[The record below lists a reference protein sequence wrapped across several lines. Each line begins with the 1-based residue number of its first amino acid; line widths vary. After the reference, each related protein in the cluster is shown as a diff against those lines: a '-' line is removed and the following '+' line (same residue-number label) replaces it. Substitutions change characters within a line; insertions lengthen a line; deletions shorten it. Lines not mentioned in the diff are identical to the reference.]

1 MKLENRQSAKE
12 FWMEFMMAFFVCTA
26 CICILEGVLGM
37 IFFPKQRFGYDAFFS
52 PPLFGFVSVLFGIVT
67 YSKREL
73 TVREVIVRRCIHLLL
88 IEMFVVGLNYAAGTM
103 FSTVFVIVLV
113 LAIAV
118 IFVAVYAVLYVNDK
132 RSAVLFNGELKK
144 YQERVE
150 QEGQETDNRNR

>member
-1 MKLENRQSAKE
+1 MKSGSRQSPKA
-12 FWMEFMMAFFVCTA
+12 FLTEFMMSFFVCTA

-37 IFFPKQRFGYDAFFS
+37 IFFPRQRFGYDAFFS

-73 TVREVIVRRCIHLLL
+73 TMREVIVRRCIHLLL
-88 IEMFVVGLNYAAGTM
+88 IEVFVVGLNYAAGTM
-103 FSTVFVIVLV
+103 FSTVLVIVLV

-132 RSAVLFNGELKK
+132 RDAVLFNEELKK
-144 YQERVE
+144 YQKRVK
-150 QEGQETDNRNR
+150 QEGQETDDR